1 MAGELKPSKD
11 RRGIKADIN
20 PGQRD
25 LSVIKTACCLSR
37 GRASVF
43 SKQVRSGQAVLS
55 SLATGDAAIGL
66 GMPRAISS
74 WKRRFSP

>member
-11 RRGIKADIN
+11 GRGIKADIN

-25 LSVIKTACCLSR
+25 LSVIKTCCSSR
-37 GRASVF
+37 GWASVF